1 MHFFF
6 SKINFLIKL
15 YTIKICDILL
25 SFKMKY
31 CCWEHMPK
39 GGFVHIMM
47 LVFEKGEAHTTYQN
61 AEESV
66 SQFNIWT
73 RRVESSGGGNGYY
86 LIS

>member
-1 MHFFF
+1 
-6 SKINFLIKL
+6 
-15 YTIKICDILL
+15 
-25 SFKMKY
+25 
-31 CCWEHMPK
+31 MPK

-47 LVFEKGEAHTTYQN
+47 LVFEKGEAHTMYQN
-61 AEESV
+61 AEELV